1 MNKRHSLISLIQIKK
16 ELSRCYTYV
25 TKSWHKMNN
34 KTSIDNFF
42 KKLTILNFGSRRVKR
57 QYP

>member
-1 MNKRHSLISLIQIKK
+1 MNKKHSLIKK
-16 ELSRCYTYV
+16 ELSRCYTYILK
-25 TKSWHKMNN
+25 TWHEVIAKNN
-34 KTSIDNFF
+34 IDIFL